1 MKPRR
6 ACLRSDVFLKFA
18 DLFAFN
24 RFLQRPLNVEVKVD
38 LLKVRRCMMGN
49 HNEDFAE
56 GYRTKGWSNQ
66 PGAQSFNEGGRA
78 ALRDQQLEFSR
89 SQAAVREQQRLAEQR
104 AINSSSSLPYSAFPT
119 SGSSQSPTWTTGSS
133 GSGAGFGSMEE
144 AAKVGAGGFF
154 ILFCLYAFIQPA
166 SWSWLQL
173 GMGTAC
179 AVIAGGIAGVALYIA
194 LKVLAFML
202 KVALGLLGIGIILH
216 LLGVLDIF
224 AVLAPLLRML

>member
-1 MKPRR
+1 
-6 ACLRSDVFLKFA
+6 
-18 DLFAFN
+18 
-24 RFLQRPLNVEVKVD
+24 
-38 LLKVRRCMMGN
+38 MGN
-49 HNEDFAE
+49 HKEDFAE

-89 SQAAVREQQRLAEQR
+89 SQAAVREQQRFAEQR
-104 AINSSSSLPYSAFPT
+104 AINSSSPLPYSPFAT

-133 GSGAGFGSMEE
+133 GSGSGFGSIEE
-144 AAKVGAGGFF
+144 AAKVGAGGLF
-154 ILFCLYAFIQPA
+154 IFFCLYAFIQPA

-173 GMGTAC
+173 GMGTAG

-194 LKVLAFML
+194 LKVLAFIL

-216 LLGVLDIF
+216 FLGLLDIF
-224 AVLAPLLRML
+224 AVLAPLLGMH

>member
-18 DLFAFN
+18 DLFEFN
-24 RFLQRPLNVEVKVD
+24 QFLQRPLNVEVKVD
-38 LLKVRRCMMGN
+38 LPEVRRCMMGN
-49 HNEDFAE
+49 HNDDFAE

-66 PGAQSFNEGGRA
+66 PGAESFNEGGRA

-89 SQAAVREQQRLAEQR
+89 AQAAAREQQRLAEQK
-104 AINSSSSLPYSAFPT
+104 ANNSSSSLPYSPFPT
-119 SGSSQSPTWTTGSS
+119 SSSSHYPTWTTGSS

-166 SWSWLQL
+166 TWSWLQL
-173 GMGTAC
+173 GTGAAG
-179 AVIAGGIAGVALYIA
+179 AVIAGGIAGAALYIA
-194 LKVLAFML
+194 LKVLAFVL
-202 KVALGLLGIGIILH
+202 KIALALLGIGIILH

-224 AVLAPLLRML
+224 VVLAPLLRML